1 MGEGLA
7 QDASPAAKAVR
18 TGGRGF
24 AGNRSV
30 DSATPTSGSRALW
43 FAALVSA
50 LGGFLFGYDWVVIGG
65 AKPFYEAY
73 FSILQPSSQAW
84 AMSCALVGCLAG
96 AVGSGPMSDWIG
108 RRRALLISATTFALS
123 ALGTGM
129 ADSFLEFVL
138 WRIVGGVAIG
148 MASVLSPV
156 YIAEI
161 SPAPI
166 RGKLVCLN
174 ELTIVLGILT
184 AQTVNWL
191 IAQPIL
197 TGAALRDLQ
206 ASWNGQ
212 TGWRR
217 MFEVAVVPA
226 TVFLI
231 GLFFIPESPRWLARN
246 GYWDRAR
253 DVLAGLGGSADADA
267 VISQMR
273 LSLGA
278 AAQESK
284 SAAQESG
291 LAGVGALRRERAS
304 PALVVG
310 ITLAV
315 LQQWCGINVIFN
327 YAQEVFSAAGY
338 ALSSILFNIVITGIT
353 MCVFTFVAIATVE
366 RLGRRALMLFGCASL
381 AVIYLVVGYL
391 YHTHQGGLPLLVLLV
406 AAIGCYAM
414 TLAPITW
421 VILSEIFPNAVRG
434 TCMAICTAALW
445 AACFV
450 LTYTFPLLNSAIGTG
465 GTFWFYAAICAAGFL
480 FVLTHLPET
489 KQKSL
494 ESIQQLWHP

>member
-1 MGEGLA
+1 
-7 QDASPAAKAVR
+7 
-18 TGGRGF
+18 
-24 AGNRSV
+24 
-30 DSATPTSGSRALW
+30 
-43 FAALVSA
+43 

-65 AKPFYEAY
+65 AKPFYEAH

-84 AMSCALVGCLAG
+84 VMSCALVGCLAG
-96 AVGSGPMSDWIG
+96 AVGSGPLSEWIG
-108 RRRALLISATTFALS
+108 RRRTLLISAATFAVS

-129 ADSFLEFVL
+129 GDSLPAFVS
-138 WRIVGGVAIG
+138 WRIAGGVAIG

-161 SPAPI
+161 APAQI

-174 ELTIVLGILT
+174 ELTIVLGILA

-191 IAQPIL
+191 IAQPIA
-197 TGAALRDLQ
+197 TAATLLDLQ
-206 ASWNGQ
+206 ASWNAH

-217 MFEVAVVPA
+217 MFEVAIVPA

-231 GLFFIPESPRWLARN
+231 GVLFIPESPRWLARN
-246 GYWDRAR
+246 GHWDRAEE
-253 DVLAGLGGSADADA
+253 VLARLGGSAYAKE

-273 LSLGA
+273 LTFSIA
-278 AAQESK
+278 AR
-284 SAAQESG
+284 ESG
-291 LAGVGALRRERAS
+291 AGALRDARVT
-304 PALVVG
+304 PILVVG

-338 ALSSILFNIVITGIT
+338 ALSGILFNIVITGIT

-381 AVIYLVVGYL
+381 ALIYVLVGCL

-406 AAIGCYAM
+406 AAIASYAM

-450 LTYTFPLLNSAIGTG
+450 LTYTFPLLNSAIGTA
-465 GTFWFYAAICAAGFL
+465 GTFWFYAAICVAGFV
-480 FVLTHLPET
+480 FVLTYLPET

-494 ESIQQLWHP
+494 EAIQQLWQR

>member
-7 QDASPAAKAVR
+7 PDVSLADTAAP
-18 TGGRGF
+18 TEGRHGF
-24 AGNRSV
+24 AGDRFLDGV
-30 DSATPTSGSRALW
+30 RPTSGSRALW
-43 FAALVSA
+43 FAAMTSA

-65 AKPFYEAY
+65 AKPFYEAH
-73 FSILQPSSQAW
+73 FSIVQPSSQAW

-108 RRRALLISATTFALS
+108 RRRALLISAATFALS

-138 WRIVGGVAIG
+138 GRIVGGVAIG

-161 SPAPI
+161 SPAQI

-184 AQTVNWL
+184 AQIVNWL

-197 TGAALRDLQ
+197 TGATLLDLQ

-226 TVFLI
+226 AVFLI
-231 GLFFIPESPRWLARN
+231 GVFFIPESPRWLARN

-253 DVLAGLGGSADADA
+253 DVLAGLGSSADADD

-273 LSLGA
+273 LGLGA
-278 AAQESK
+278 AAK
-284 SAAQESG
+284 ESG
-291 LAGVGALRRERAS
+291 MRAFRRERVS

-338 ALSSILFNIVITGIT
+338 TLSSILFNIVITGIT

-366 RLGRRALMLFGCASL
+366 RLGRRSLMLFGCASL
-381 AVIYLVVGYL
+381 AAIYVMVGYL
-391 YHTHQGGLPLLVLLV
+391 YHTHQGGLSLLVLLV

-480 FVLTHLPET
+480 FVLTYLPET